1 MVLTARSLPLR
12 PLSPSKSPFPIYPPP
27 WGVGV
32 CFNPNGSVN
41 STLVWRL
48 PLPTPPRELFP
59 ERLIPGFLDFGD
71 LIKRAF
77 AEASVHGLPPPRAL
91 AFWPGEEA
99 GRRQEPDAT
108 PPASPAPFFSSLLPA
123 PSGRKQSRDLIA
135 RCGRRASTNYY
146 VLLSLPPSFA
156 PSARLP
162 ARPGLGRSQRAVQ
175 PPLPPGLLA
184 NHVVPGISRSSGSCV
199 TLCPGLN

>member
-1 MVLTARSLPLR
+1 MVLTARRPPLR
-12 PLSPSKSPFPIYPPP
+12 PLSPSKPPFPIYPTP
-27 WGVGV
+27 WCVGV

-41 STLVWRL
+41 STLVWRFPPPQ
-48 PLPTPPRELFP
+48 PLELVP

-71 LIKRAF
+71 LKKHALLLKP
-77 AEASVHGLPPPRAL
+77 ALPPSPPPVPWHAGQERKRGGGRNQTRLPR
-91 AFWPGEEA
+91 
-99 GRRQEPDAT
+99 
-108 PPASPAPFFSSLLPA
+108 PAPFFSSLLPA

-135 RCGRRASTNYY
+135 RCGRRASTKHY

-156 PSARLP
+156 RSARLP
-162 ARPGLGRSQRAVQ
+162 ARLGLGRSRRAVQ